1 MTYDL
6 PRPDPLPEGAVS
18 QQPLKLALIRG
29 RYVED
34 GGAERFVARALTALH
49 GTDLQITVFARDWP
63 ATGPFTV
70 EYCRPFHLGRVWRD
84 RAFARC
90 VCARLQRGGFDLVQS
105 HERIACCNIYRAG
118 DGVHREWLAQRA
130 RVLGPVQRQLLQLNP
145 YHRYLLRAE
154 AALFASPRLRAV
166 ICNSQM
172 VRDEIQRHYGVAP
185 DKLHVI
191 YSGVDTEHFHPRLKS
206 ERDTVCAR
214 HSVPSD
220 ATVFLFVGSGFER
233 KGLAATL
240 AALARVPGAYLLIVG
255 RDKHASRYATQ
266 AHVLG
271 IADRVRFLGR
281 QSDVRPYYGAADALV
296 LPSLYDPFPNVA
308 LEAMACGLPL
318 ITSTKSGAAELVR
331 EGENG
336 FVADALDSTAIVDAM
351 RRLTVTATAV
361 RLGAAARRTVEP
373 LTLERMGARLRA
385 LYQSLLAPAS

>member
-1 MTYDL
+1 M
-6 PRPDPLPEGAVS
+6 R
-18 QQPLKLALIRG
+18 PLKLALIRG

-34 GGAERFVARALTALH
+34 GGAERFVARALAALQH
-49 GTDLQITVFARDWP
+49 SELDITVFAREWP

-70 EYCRPFHLGRVWRD
+70 EYCRPFYLGRVWRD

-90 VCARLQRGGFDLVQS
+90 VCAQLQRGDFGLVQS
-105 HERIACCNIYRAG
+105 HERIACCDIYRAG

-130 RVLGPVQRQLLQLNP
+130 RVLGPVRRRLMWLSP
-145 YHRYLLRAE
+145 YHRYLLHAE
-154 AALFASPRLRAV
+154 ATLFASRRLRAV

-185 DKLHVI
+185 EKLHVI

-206 ERDTVCAR
+206 ERDAVRTH

-240 AALARVPGAYLLIVG
+240 AALACVPDAYLLVVG
-255 RDKHASRYATQ
+255 RDKHAARYATQ
-266 AHVLG
+266 VQTLG

-281 QSDVRPYYGAADALV
+281 QADVRPYYGAADALV

-318 ITSTKSGAAELVR
+318 ITSSKSGAAELVR
-331 EGENG
+331 DGENG
-336 FVADALDSTAIVDAM
+336 FVADALDSTAIADAM
-351 RRLTVTATAV
+351 RRLTITENAV

-385 LYQSLLAPAS
+385 LYQSLLPHQQ